1 MVKKHSSIQQKLAT
15 AMTTMSASV
24 LLMTCSIFFIY
35 EFVTTR
41 ETARR
46 QLSTL
51 ARIIAMNSTAAL
63 AFQSKDDATETLNA
77 LRAEQ
82 HIEAAC
88 LFDSTGN
95 LFAKYPAQL
104 NPDAVPIK
112 PFPNG
117 YQFSETYLVG
127 FEPVL
132 LDGEMLGTLY
142 LKADRREMYERFLM
156 YGIIA
161 IVFMVVAFLFAYILS
176 RRLQRSIA
184 NPLMELANTAR
195 KISEE
200 GNYAVRAV
208 KRNEDEV
215 GDLTDA
221 FNHMLTRIE
230 IQNVEITGLNQT
242 LEQKVKERTKEV
254 EDAYT
259 ALQQQTEL
267 TEKILDSTVDLIAVF
282 DTEFR
287 YVAMNK
293 QFESIYGRNRG
304 ELYGKRISEV
314 YPQVIQSGMLEGLK
328 RALKGEIVKH
338 PNYHSPITNRY
349 YESFYIPLRDED
361 NLVYGVLTVSHD
373 VTDMT
378 HANEKLQRLNAD
390 LEKSN
395 SDLEQF
401 AYVASHDLQEPLR
414 KIQTFSELSERN
426 LDNREELKK
435 YLAKVSSS
443 AHRMT
448 ELIKAVLN
456 YSRLVK
462 NENNG
467 FVEVDL
473 NNILTSILSDLELPI
488 GEKNAVINVSRLP
501 VIQGIPLQ
509 LQQLFL
515 NLVSNSLKFTERR
528 PKINIT
534 SEIISGKDAPPDL
547 ALNAGRQYLLV
558 ILTDNG
564 IGFDQKFED
573 KIFSIFQRLHHDKN
587 IPGTGIGLALCK
599 KIVENH
605 QGRITVSS
613 KVNDGTKFFI
623 YLPYTASTGKQQ
635 REPAE
640 VKRES

>member
-1 MVKKHSSIQQKLAT
+1 
-15 AMTTMSASV
+15 MTTTSASV

-35 EFVTTR
+35 EFITAR

-51 ARIIAMNSTAAL
+51 ARIVAMNSTAAL
-63 AFQSKDDATETLNA
+63 AFQSKEDATETLNS
-77 LRAEQ
+77 LRAEK
-82 HIEAAC
+82 HIQAAC
-88 LFDSTGN
+88 LFDTSGH

-104 NPDAVPIK
+104 TDDAVPQQ
-112 PFPNG
+112 PFSAG

-132 LDGEMLGTLY
+132 LDGKIIGTLY
-142 LKADRREMYERFLM
+142 LKADRREMYERFLL
-156 YGIIA
+156 YGGIA
-161 IVFMVVAFLFAYILS
+161 IIFMVIAFLFAYIIS
-176 RRLQRSIA
+176 KRLQRSIA
-184 NPLMELANTAR
+184 NPLIELANTAR
-195 KISEE
+195 KISDE
-200 GNYAVRAV
+200 GNYSVRAI

-230 IQNVEITGLNQT
+230 IQNVEITGLNQN
-242 LEQKVKERTKEV
+242 LEQKVKERTKEM
-254 EDAYT
+254 EEAYA
-259 ALQQQTEL
+259 ALKQQTEL

-287 YVAMNK
+287 YVTMNK
-293 QFESIYGRNRG
+293 QFEGIYGRKRE
-304 ELYGKRISEV
+304 ELYNKRISDV
-314 YPQVIQSGMLEGLK
+314 YPQVVQSGMLDDLK
-328 RALKGEIVKH
+328 QALKGEIVKH
-338 PNYHSPITNRY
+338 QNYHSPITKRH
-349 YESFYIPLRDED
+349 YESFYIPLKDED
-361 NLVYGVLTVSHD
+361 DVVYGILTVSHD

-378 HANEKLQRLNAD
+378 QANEKLQRLNAD

-426 LDNREELKK
+426 LDNKEQLKK

-443 AHRMT
+443 AYRMT

-462 NENNG
+462 NENLA
-467 FVEVDL
+467 FAEVDL
-473 NNILTSILSDLELPI
+473 NSILNSILSDLELMI
-488 GEKNAVINVSRLP
+488 EEKNAIISVDRLP
-501 VIQGIPLQ
+501 VVQGIALQ
-509 LQQLFL
+509 LHQLFL
-515 NLVSNSLKFTERR
+515 NLLSNSLKFTERR
-528 PKINIT
+528 PEIKIT
-534 SEIISGKDAPPDL
+534 SELVKENGSVA
-547 ALNAGRQYLLV
+547 YLL
-558 ILTDNG
+558 LTLCDNG
-564 IGFDQKFED
+564 IGFDQKFEE

-605 QGRITVSS
+605 RGRISVKSE
-613 KVNDGTKFFI
+613 VNKGTSFYI
-623 YLPYTASTGKQQ
+623 YLPA
-635 REPAE
+635 
-640 VKRES
+640 

>member
-15 AMTTMSASV
+15 AMTTTSASV

-35 EFVTTR
+35 EFITAR

-51 ARIIAMNSTAAL
+51 ARIVAMNSTAAL
-63 AFQSKDDATETLNA
+63 AFQSKEDATETLNS
-77 LRAEQ
+77 LRAEK
-82 HIEAAC
+82 HIQAAC
-88 LFDSTGN
+88 LFDTSGH

-104 NPDAVPIK
+104 TDDAVPQQ
-112 PFPNG
+112 PFSAG

-132 LDGEMLGTLY
+132 LDGKIIGTLY
-142 LKADRREMYERFLM
+142 LKADRREMYERFLL
-156 YGIIA
+156 YGGIA
-161 IVFMVVAFLFAYILS
+161 IIFMVIAFLFAYIIS
-176 RRLQRSIA
+176 KRLQRSIA
-184 NPLMELANTAR
+184 NPLIELANTAR
-195 KISEE
+195 KISDE
-200 GNYAVRAV
+200 GNYSVRAI

-230 IQNVEITGLNQT
+230 IQNVEITGLNQN
-242 LEQKVKERTKEV
+242 LEQKVKERTKEM
-254 EDAYT
+254 EEAYA
-259 ALQQQTEL
+259 ALKQQTEL

-287 YVAMNK
+287 YVTMNK
-293 QFESIYGRNRG
+293 QFEGIYGRKRE
-304 ELYGKRISEV
+304 ELYNKRISDV
-314 YPQVIQSGMLEGLK
+314 YPQVVQSGMLDDLK
-328 RALKGEIVKH
+328 QALKGEIVKH
-338 PNYHSPITNRY
+338 QNYHSPITKRH
-349 YESFYIPLRDED
+349 YESFYIPLKDED
-361 NLVYGVLTVSHD
+361 VVVYGILTVSHD

-378 HANEKLQRLNAD
+378 QANEKLQRLNAD

-426 LDNREELKK
+426 LDNKEQLKK

-443 AHRMT
+443 AYRMT

-462 NENNG
+462 NENLA
-467 FVEVDL
+467 FAEVDL
-473 NNILTSILSDLELPI
+473 NSILNSILSDLELMI
-488 GEKNAVINVSRLP
+488 EEKNAIISVDRLP
-501 VIQGIPLQ
+501 VVQGIALQ
-509 LQQLFL
+509 LHQLFL
-515 NLVSNSLKFTERR
+515 NLLSNSLKFTERR
-528 PKINIT
+528 PEIKIT
-534 SEIISGKDAPPDL
+534 SELVKENGSVA
-547 ALNAGRQYLLV
+547 YLL
-558 ILTDNG
+558 LTLCDNG
-564 IGFDQKFED
+564 IGFDQKFEE

-605 QGRITVSS
+605 RGRISVKSE
-613 KVNDGTKFFI
+613 VNKGTSFYI
-623 YLPYTASTGKQQ
+623 YLPA
-635 REPAE
+635 
-640 VKRES
+640 

>member
-1 MVKKHSSIQQKLAT
+1 
-15 AMTTMSASV
+15 MTTTSASV

-35 EFVTTR
+35 EFITAR

-51 ARIIAMNSTAAL
+51 ARIVAMNSTAAL
-63 AFQSKDDATETLNA
+63 AFQSKEDATETLNS
-77 LRAEQ
+77 LRAEKRIQ
-82 HIEAAC
+82 AAC
-88 LFDSTGN
+88 LFDTSGH

-104 NPDAVPIK
+104 TDDAVPQQ
-112 PFPNG
+112 PFSAG

-132 LDGEMLGTLY
+132 LDGKIIGTLY
-142 LKADRREMYERFLM
+142 LKADRREMYERFLL
-156 YGIIA
+156 YGGIA
-161 IVFMVVAFLFAYILS
+161 IIFMVIAFLFAYIIS
-176 RRLQRSIA
+176 KRLQRSIA
-184 NPLMELANTAR
+184 NPLIELANTAR
-195 KISEE
+195 KISDE
-200 GNYAVRAV
+200 GNYSVRAI

-230 IQNVEITGLNQT
+230 IQNVEITGLNQN
-242 LEQKVKERTKEV
+242 LEQKVKERTKEM
-254 EDAYT
+254 EEAYA
-259 ALQQQTEL
+259 ALKQQTEL

-287 YVAMNK
+287 YVTMNK
-293 QFESIYGRNRG
+293 QFEGIYGRKRE
-304 ELYGKRISEV
+304 ELYNKRISDV
-314 YPQVIQSGMLEGLK
+314 YPQVVQSGMLDDLK
-328 RALKGEIVKH
+328 QALKGEIVKH
-338 PNYHSPITNRY
+338 QNYHSPITKRH
-349 YESFYIPLRDED
+349 YESFYIPLKDED
-361 NLVYGVLTVSHD
+361 DVVYGILTVSHD

-378 HANEKLQRLNAD
+378 QANEKLQRLNAD

-426 LDNREELKK
+426 LDNKEQLKK

-443 AHRMT
+443 AYRMT

-462 NENNG
+462 NENLA
-467 FVEVDL
+467 FAEVDL
-473 NNILTSILSDLELPI
+473 NSILNSILSDLELMI
-488 GEKNAVINVSRLP
+488 EEKNAIISVDRLP
-501 VIQGIPLQ
+501 VVQGIALQ
-509 LQQLFL
+509 LHQLFL
-515 NLVSNSLKFTERR
+515 NLLSNSLKFTERR
-528 PKINIT
+528 PEIKIT
-534 SEIISGKDAPPDL
+534 SELVKENGSVA
-547 ALNAGRQYLLV
+547 YLL
-558 ILTDNG
+558 LTLCDNG
-564 IGFDQKFED
+564 IGFDQKFEE

-605 QGRITVSS
+605 RGRISVKSE
-613 KVNDGTKFFI
+613 VNKGTSFYI
-623 YLPYTASTGKQQ
+623 YLPA
-635 REPAE
+635 
-640 VKRES
+640 